1 MTSADK
7 QFHDVLSRL
16 LRDYPDLWRYQRG
29 PIKGKY
35 EELAGKVS
43 EEVYCPVSAEKVR
56 TVLKNVRRHLQ
67 RLEKGLSRRT
77 DYCAYLWYA
86 QELGLM
92 RAAEAMSKLI
102 EEKEFFEEEV
112 MVNADGGGE
121 LAQEHNVLLRSK
133 VLCASTP
140 RHVGFH
146 DVLSRLLRDYPDL
159 WRYQRGP
166 IKGKYEEL
174 AGKVSEEVHCPV
186 SAEKVRT
193 VLKNVRRHLQRLEK
207 GLSRRTD
214 YCAYLWYAQ
223 ELGLMRAAEAM
234 SKLIEEK
241 EFFEEEVMVNADGG
255 GELAQ
260 EHNVLL
266 RSKVLCAS
274 TPRHVGFH
282 DVLSRLLRDYPDLWR
297 YQGGPI
303 KGKYEE
309 LAGKVSEE
317 LHRPVSAEKVR
328 TVLKNVRRHLQRLEK
343 GLSRRTDYCAYLW
356 YARELD
362 LMRAAEAMSKLI
374 EEKEFF
380 QEEVMVNVGDA
391 FIDELAQEHTVFLRS
406 RVQRASAPPRVGS
419 SAHQLLRHT
428 LPARQLPRFSRFSM
442 YSND

>member
-1 MTSADK
+1 MTTADK

-29 PIKGKY
+29 PIKG
-35 EELAGKVS
+35 
-43 EEVYCPVSAEKVR
+43 R
-56 TVLKNVRRHLQ
+56 
-67 RLEKGLSRRT
+67 
-77 DYCAYLWYA
+77 
-86 QELGLM
+86 
-92 RAAEAMSKLI
+92 
-102 EEKEFFEEEV
+102 
-112 MVNADGGGE
+112 
-121 LAQEHNVLLRSK
+121 
-133 VLCASTP
+133 
-140 RHVGFH
+140 
-146 DVLSRLLRDYPDL
+146 
-159 WRYQRGP
+159 
-166 IKGKYEEL
+166 YEEL

-234 SKLIEEK
+234 SKIIEEK

-274 TPRHVGFH
+274 APRHVGFH
-282 DVLSRLLRDYPDLWR
+282 DVLSRLLRDYPNLWR

-356 YARELD
+356 YARELG

-374 EEKEFF
+374 GEKEFF
-380 QEEVMVNVGDA
+380 EEEVMVNVGDA
-391 FIDELAQEHTVFLRS
+391 FIDELAQEHTIFLRS
-406 RVQRASAPPRVGS
+406 RVQSASAPPRVRS

-428 LPARQLPRFSRFSM
+428 LPARQLPRFSRYSM
-442 YSND
+442 YSNEELTECKYKKKKSPFTNCNENRLKTTNLNMPATESLKRLTSAAAERQQEPDEDLVGSIGRRI

>member
-1 MTSADK
+1 MTTADK

-16 LRDYPDLWRYQRG
+16 LRDYPDLWRYQR
-29 PIKGKY
+29 
-35 EELAGKVS
+35 
-43 EEVYCPVSAEKVR
+43 
-56 TVLKNVRRHLQ
+56 
-67 RLEKGLSRRT
+67 
-77 DYCAYLWYA
+77 
-86 QELGLM
+86 
-92 RAAEAMSKLI
+92 
-102 EEKEFFEEEV
+102 
-112 MVNADGGGE
+112 
-121 LAQEHNVLLRSK
+121 
-133 VLCASTP
+133 
-140 RHVGFH
+140 
-146 DVLSRLLRDYPDL
+146 
-159 WRYQRGP
+159 
-166 IKGKYEEL
+166 
-174 AGKVSEEVHCPV
+174 
-186 SAEKVRT
+186 
-193 VLKNVRRHLQRLEK
+193 
-207 GLSRRTD
+207 
-214 YCAYLWYAQ
+214 
-223 ELGLMRAAEAM
+223 
-234 SKLIEEK
+234 
-241 EFFEEEVMVNADGG
+241 
-255 GELAQ
+255 
-260 EHNVLL
+260 
-266 RSKVLCAS
+266 
-274 TPRHVGFH
+274 
-282 DVLSRLLRDYPDLWR
+282 
-297 YQGGPI
+297 GPI